1 MSEGRQFFATQLE
14 RLLGLPL
21 QPKES
26 LAKWYNEAHQL
37 RQAMLQYPNIET
49 PHEIHHFYSDA
60 DIRAKPSET
69 KYREA
74 QEKIVRGFIN
84 ELRGKQDAS

>member
-1 MSEGRQFFATQLE
+1 MSEGRQFFAAQLE
-14 RLLGLPL
+14 RLLNLPL

-26 LAKWYNEAHQL
+26 LAQWYKEAHQL
-37 RQAMLQYPNIET
+37 REAMLQYPDIET

-60 DIRAKPSET
+60 DIRAKPHEA

-74 QEKIVRGFIN
+74 QETIIRAFIN
-84 ELRGKQDAS
+84 ELRGN